1 MSIYN
6 KYLPLFSQWTAYTP
20 VIPKFYWDVYSL
32 EERFKYLCKEYD
44 RITKYLDTVIDSI
57 NGNDEELQEQI
68 DALQTQVDSI
78 QKTLDDV
85 VTAIGD
91 VVVSLPVYD
100 VTQGKYVESQ
110 TANRNMYRELA
121 VFGARVNQIAD
132 ITVDEL
138 ANHTVDEVSAVGNL
152 TIFGDSTPR
161 VTNPDTGEPYN

>member
-20 VIPKFYWDVYSL
+20 VIPKFYYNVYSL
-32 EERFKYLCKEYD
+32 EEAFKYLCKEYD
-44 RITKYLDTVIDSI
+44 RITHYLDSVIDSI

-68 DALQTQVDSI
+68 DALTVQVNSI
-78 QKTLDDV
+78 Q
-85 VTAIGD
+85 TAIDDLTDAISGI
-91 VVVSLPVYD
+91 VTTLPVYD
-100 VTQGKYVESQ
+100 VTQGKFVDSQ

-121 VFGARVNQIAD
+121 VFGARVNQVAN

-138 ANHTVDEVSAVGNL
+138 ATHRVDEVSAVGNL

-161 VTNPDTGEPYN
+161 VTDPDTGEPYN